1 MIEKWAIQL
10 AIMMQ
15 GWDSIRYFA
24 SLCPFEYG
32 ENVYLARVVLKMK
45 GDTTEYSN
53 ECEVDAM
60 DMPDK
65 SAQYGNDE
73 TLTTLVYPNPAKD
86 KINIETEMALPAT
99 LTIYSAMGQELF
111 SSEISGSESV
121 IHLSGIQP
129 QPVFYVIRSANGEL
143 YRGTL
148 TIIE

>member
-32 ENVYLARVVLKMK
+32 ENVYLARVVLKMT

-53 ECEVDAM
+53 ECEVDEM

-73 TLTTLVYPNPAKD
+73 NLTTLVYPNPAKD
-86 KINIETEMALPAT
+86 MINIETEMVLPAT
-99 LTIYSAMGQELF
+99 LTIYSTVGEELF
-111 SSEISGSESV
+111 SVQIIEEQSTINFGN
-121 IHLSGIQP
+121 IHP
-129 QPVFYVIRSANGEL
+129 QLVFYKIQNSNGETS
-143 YRGTL
+143 RGTL

>member
-1 MIEKWAIQL
+1 
-10 AIMMQ
+10 MMAQ
-15 GWDSIRYFA
+15 
-24 SLCPFEYG
+24 LCPFEYG
-32 ENVYLARVVLKMK
+32 ENVYLARVMLKLT

-53 ECEVDAM
+53 ECEVDEM

-73 TLTTLVYPNPAKD
+73 NLTTLVYPNPAKD
-86 KINIETEMALPAT
+86 MINIETEMALPAT

-111 SSEISGSESV
+111 STEISDSESV

-129 QPVFYVIRSANGEL
+129 QPVFYVIRNVNGEL
-143 YRGTL
+143 YRGTF